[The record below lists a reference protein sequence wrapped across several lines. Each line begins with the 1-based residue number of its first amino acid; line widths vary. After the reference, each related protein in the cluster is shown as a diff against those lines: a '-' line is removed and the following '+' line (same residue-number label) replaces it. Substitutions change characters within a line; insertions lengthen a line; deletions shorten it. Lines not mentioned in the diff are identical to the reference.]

1 MVYSNLMKTFTPTV
15 TDGLARA
22 GSFETAHGTVQT
34 PMFMPVGTHGAVKG
48 VSPLELKALGS
59 QTVLANTYHLALRPG
74 EDVVKEVGGLHAF
87 TGWQGPMLTD
97 SGGFQAFSLGDR
109 TITGRK
115 KAAMRKVTEE
125 GVTFRSHHDGT
136 KHLITPER
144 SIEIQQALGADVIM
158 AFDQPVY
165 GLSSPRDAEKAM
177 ERTHRWLDRSI
188 AQWESNK
195 GDQLL
200 FGIVQGGT
208 HTELHKKSAAYVVSK
223 DLPGNALGGLS
234 VGENK
239 AEMWEATRSICSLLP
254 EDKPRYFMGLGDPLD
269 LIEAVLRGCDM
280 FDCVAPSRLAR
291 HGVIWQITGTAED
304 AFWKADTEALLQGEV
319 KIVRANYHASAFRH
333 DSTIFKSHPGFPED
347 LKHFSNA
354 TIAHYTRSEEMLAYR
369 ILTLHN
375 IGVLHRVCDH
385 LRSAIALGKTTQ
397 LRECFS

>member
-1 MVYSNLMKTFTPTV
+1 
-15 TDGLARA
+15 
-22 GSFETAHGTVQT
+22 
-34 PMFMPVGTHGAVKG
+34 
-48 VSPLELKALGS
+48 
-59 QTVLANTYHLALRPG
+59 
-74 EDVVKEVGGLHAF
+74 
-87 TGWQGPMLTD
+87 MLTD

-115 KAAMRKVTEE
+115 KPAMRKVTEE
-125 GVTFRSHHDGT
+125 GVTFRSHHDGSR
-136 KHLITPER
+136 HLITPER
-144 SIEIQQALGADVIM
+144 SIQIQQALGADIIM

-165 GLSSPRDAEKAM
+165 GLSSPRDAERAM
-177 ERTHRWLDRSI
+177 HRTHRWLDRSI
-188 AQWESNK
+188 AQWESNR

-269 LIEAVLRGCDM
+269 LIEAVIRGCDM

-291 HGVIWQITGTAED
+291 HGVIWQLTGSGTE
-304 AFWKADTEALLQGEV
+304 AFWSGDTEALLTRA
-319 KIVRANYHASAFRH
+319 VRVERWNFHAAKFRN
-333 DSTIFKSHPGFPED
+333 DTTPLQSHPGLPAD
-347 LKHFSNA
+347 LQDFSHA
-354 TIAHYTRSEEMLAYR
+354 TIAHYTRESEMLAYR

-385 LRSAIALGKTTQ
+385 LRQAISMGKGTQ
-397 LRECFS
+397 LKDCFS